1 MTTESTDHNP
11 TPSRPGQAEIML
23 IRDLFCRVDDAYG
36 LMTSRGDIRTVREQL
51 TDDLIEGHMEGRIRL
66 GALFVDPEGMADQL
80 AIDIDELIPELAG
93 NVHRIFAELGIEA
106 YIESSK
112 GKGFHV
118 RTHWE
123 PPVTAAQLRRIGQF
137 VVRKAEIPD
146 AEVFPKQEKR
156 REGDGVGS
164 FMFLPMHGESV
175 REGKTVFLDPEN
187 NLSPFVDQW
196 EAIRNIRK
204 NSLETLS
211 SALSIAETE
220 PLRDRPPKIDFPEHG
235 ESIPEG
241 KRNVTFAS
249 LAGKMRRIGFPE
261 ESIHAALASY
271 NKERCHPPLPENEV
285 LGIAKSISKYPP
297 AQNIGSSSMP
307 VINAGDQ
314 NLPRA
319 TQEAW
324 DAIVTANDPPKLFL
338 HGGEPVRLELLPNGQ
353 PTLKSL
359 TENRLRHEVARAAE
373 WVKPKGRTQED
384 RSEKPAY
391 PPMDVVR
398 DMLASPNIPIP
409 VLTAI
414 TGAPIFTPTGDLI
427 VTPGHNRET
436 GIYYAPAESFRVPL
450 VPTRPTLA
458 DIDEAKNLLLFELLG
473 DFPFIGETER
483 AHAVA
488 LLLLPFVRELISGP
502 TPLHLITKPMAGSGA
517 TLLSNILLYPSS
529 GQWTAGMTEG
539 RDEDEWR
546 KRLTAALR
554 NGAQAIFFDNLRK
567 RLDSAAVASA
577 ITATVWS
584 DRKLGTSDQIHV
596 PVRATWVAT
605 GNNPPLSSEMSRRA
619 IRIRIDPR
627 RDQPWLGRNF
637 RYPDLRQWVERNREH
652 LVWAAL
658 TLVQSWLSAGR
669 PIQPGSPT
677 LGMFEKW
684 SDIIGGILSHC
695 GIHAFLGNLSDFYE
709 EADEEGAE
717 FRGFIA
723 DWWNQHKDKAV
734 GVSVLFLIAS
744 AEDSTLQLGTGGEQ
758 SQRTKLGRLLGR
770 IKDRHYQLSEGI
782 TLRVTKAGTA
792 SRAAQWQLVEVKE

>member
-1 MTTESTDHNP
+1 
-11 TPSRPGQAEIML
+11 
-23 IRDLFCRVDDAYG
+23 
-36 LMTSRGDIRTVREQL
+36 MTSRGDIRTVREQL
-51 TDDLIEGHMEGRIRL
+51 TDDLIEGHLEGRIRL
-66 GALFVDPEGMADQL
+66 GGLFVDQESMADQL
-80 AIDIDELIPELAG
+80 AIDIDELIPEHACK
-93 NVHRIFAELGIEA
+93 VHQFFADLGIDA
-106 YIESSK
+106 YIEASK

-123 PPVTAAQLRRIGQF
+123 PPVPAAHLRRIGQ
-137 VVRKAEIPD
+137 VVSRKAGIPD

-164 FMFLPMHGESV
+164 FMFLPMHGESAK
-175 REGKTVFLDPEN
+175 EGKTVYLDPEN

-196 EAIRNIRK
+196 EFIRNIRK

-220 PLRDRPPKIDFPEHG
+220 PLSEPSPKRYFTEHG
-235 ESIPEG
+235 EPIPAG
-241 KRNVTFAS
+241 KRNVTLAS
-249 LAGKMRRIGFPE
+249 LAGKMRRGGFPE

-271 NKERCHPPLPENEV
+271 NKERCHPPLPETEV
-285 LGIAKSISKYPP
+285 LSIAKSISKYPSV
-297 AQNIGSSSMP
+297 QNIGSSSMP

-319 TQEAW
+319 TREAW

-353 PTLKSL
+353 PGLKHL
-359 TENRLRHEVARAAE
+359 NDNRLRYEVARAAE
-373 WVKPKGRTQED
+373 WVKPKSNKKEEG
-384 RSEKPAY
+384 SEKPAY

-398 DMLASPNIPIP
+398 DMLASPDIPLP

-436 GIYYAPAESFRVPL
+436 GIYYAPAEGFRVPL
-450 VPTRPTLA
+450 VPKRPTLA
-458 DIDEAKNLLLFELLG
+458 DIDGAKNLLLFELMG
-473 DFPFIGETER
+473 DFPFIEEAEQ

-502 TPLHLITKPMAGSGA
+502 TPLHLITKPMQGSGA
-517 TLLSNILLYPSS
+517 TLLATVLLYPSV
-529 GQWTAGMTEG
+529 GQWTAAMTEG

-554 NGAQAIFFDNLRK
+554 KGTQAIFFDNLRNQ
-567 RLDSAAVASA
+567 LDSAAVASA
-577 ITATVWS
+577 ITATEWS
-584 DRKLGTSDQIHV
+584 DRKLGSSDMIHV
-596 PVRATWVAT
+596 PVRAAWVAT
-605 GNNPPLSSEMSRRA
+605 GNNPTLSSEMSRRA

-627 RDQPWLGRNF
+627 SDKPWLRENF
-637 RYPDLRQWVERNREH
+637 RHPNLRQWVERNREH

-669 PIQPGSPT
+669 PIQPESPT

-684 SDIIGGILSHC
+684 SGVIGGILCHC
-695 GIHAFLGNLSDFYE
+695 GIPGFMSNLLDFYE
-709 EADEEGAE
+709 EADAEGAE
-717 FRGFIA
+717 YRGFIA
-723 DWWNQHKDKAV
+723 DWWNQHKNNIV
-734 GVSVLFLIAS
+734 GVSELFKIAS
-744 AEDSTLQLGTGGEQ
+744 TADSTLQLGYGGEQ
-758 SQRTKLGRLLGR
+758 SQKTVLGKLLSR
-770 IKDRHYQLSEGI
+770 IKDRHYQLPEGV
-782 TLRVTKAGTA
+782 TVRVTKAGKV